1 MVLLLDKVMDT
12 TLVLSVLEIEFCM
25 DDEDR
30 LDALEE
36 TVPESVVLLLVLED
50 WVDVKVVDVT
60 LAVAELDAVELI
72 ELEVEKRLEVEVD
85 VTELELDTDA
95 WAVIDVCVKLDVEE
109 VVWLLE
115 SWVDWDWLKLDDDV
129 VMKELDVLNMKDDEE
144 GDEEE
149 LVGESML
156 VEELEIPGIDE
167 LLTLESDEDD

>member
-1 MVLLLDKVMDT
+1 MDT

>member
-1 MVLLLDKVMDT
+1 VVLLLDKVMDT